1 MDYEILGFIKAN
13 KHRHRILEILCSGF
27 STQREISHRL
37 RIPELIVVKTID
49 ELLGKELVEKS
60 KEREEDRYFATQ
72 KGKKTLRT
80 VAK

>member
-27 STQREISHRL
+27 STQREISHKL

-60 KEREEDRYFATQ
+60 KEREEDKYIATQ
-72 KGKKTLRT
+72 KGKKTFRA